1 MAENITTL
9 LEKPDAENVSGSDYL
24 YLVQGSGSNRD
35 RKINLE
41 ALFASDPAHT
51 LVVDE
56 QDEYPDRYLIRKFK
70 SNSAASYLDN
80 GDVGFCVVSI
90 RGARFIAG
98 VIENNAV
105 TTDKLANDAVTSSKI
120 ATEGVS
126 SGNLAKNSVSTE
138 KIIDGNVT
146 TAKIAEDAVTPEK
159 IDSDGDYTVKSIT
172 ATSSVDAV
180 NVKGNVST
188 NSISPKTAEQPISVT
203 GNLSIVGKVSM
214 TSELSA
220 KSVATEKIF
229 CSKLSLK
236 DNGMSYAPA
245 LPYFVDTVYSY
256 DGDLSRYCA
265 GAPSGGR
272 VTFVN
277 ATGSDRKY
285 TFTGG
290 ANGKS
295 GYFTLKDGHA
305 VDLLVFANL
314 SNSQVSLVPIGIDF
328 STGG

>member
-9 LEKPDAENVSGSDYL
+9 LEKPDAENVSGSDYI
-24 YLVQGSGSNRD
+24 YIVQGSGSKRD
-35 RKINLE
+35 RKIKLD

-56 QDEYPDRYLIRKFK
+56 QDEYPGHYLIRKFK
-70 SNSAASYLDN
+70 GNSAASYLDN

-90 RGARFIAG
+90 KGVRSIAG
-98 VIENNAV
+98 VIENQAV
-105 TTDKLANDAVTSSKI
+105 TTDKLADDSVTSPKI
-120 ATEGVS
+120 ATGGVS
-126 SGNLAKNSVSTE
+126 SGNLANNSVSTA

-146 TAKIAEDAVTPEK
+146 TAKIADDAVTPEK
-159 IDSDGDYTVKSIT
+159 IDETGDYTVGSIT
-172 ATSSVDAV
+172 ATGSVDALNV
-180 NVKGNVST
+180 NGNVKT
-188 NSISPKTAEQPISVT
+188 NSIAPKTAGQNINVIGGLTIT
-203 GNLSIVGKVSM
+203 GNV
-214 TSELSA
+214 SA

-229 CSKLSLK
+229 CSKLSLNE
-236 DNGMSYAPA
+236 NGMAYAPA
-245 LPYFVDTVYSY
+245 LPYFVDTAYSY

-277 ATGSDRKY
+277 ATGSNQTY
-285 TFTGG
+285 HFNGG

-305 VDLLVFANL
+305 VDLLVFNAQ
-314 SNSQVSLVPIGIDF
+314 SSTQVSLVPIGIDF